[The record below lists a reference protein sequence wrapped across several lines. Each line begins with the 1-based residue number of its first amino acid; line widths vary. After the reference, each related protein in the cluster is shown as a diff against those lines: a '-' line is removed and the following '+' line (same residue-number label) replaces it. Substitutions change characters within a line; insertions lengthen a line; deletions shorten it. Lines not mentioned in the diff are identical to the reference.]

1 MENLS
6 LDIIND
12 SPHLIDKPLIFN
24 NDVDTTNV
32 KNLLLIDSIVS
43 ESQLFYDSSNS
54 NTFPVIYSNNSR
66 AEDFIKL
73 L

>member
-32 KNLLLIDSIVS
+32 KNLLLIDSIV
-43 ESQLFYDSSNS
+43 
-54 NTFPVIYSNNSR
+54 
-66 AEDFIKL
+66 
-73 L
+73 